1 MGIGIS
7 SDFLFQFHKCTI
19 KTPQSSIDAQYAQ
32 NFNSIKVRLK
42 PNLSM
47 ETPADTS
54 FQFHKGTIK
63 TRTTVK
69 LLTEQYISIP

>member
-1 MGIGIS
+1 
-7 SDFLFQFHKCTI
+7 
-19 KTPQSSIDAQYAQ
+19 
-32 NFNSIKVRLK
+32 
-42 PNLSM
+42 M